1 MLVNGC
7 REVWIER
14 DGRLELREGAFESE
28 SQLLDVVE
36 RILGPLGRRV
46 DELSPIAD
54 GRLPDGSRVNV
65 IIPPLAID
73 GVTISI
79 RRFRGLRPGPE
90 ELVSRGSVPAELM
103 EMLSADVAAR
113 RNILISGGTGSGKT
127 TLLNAISSFIEP
139 SERVITIEDAAEL
152 RLCQPHVVR
161 LESRP
166 PGIEGT
172 GAVTIRDL
180 VRNALRMRPDRLIIG
195 EVRGPEAM
203 DLVVALN
210 TGHRGALSTVHANG
224 PADALR
230 RLEMLAL
237 MSGVRVGP
245 EVIREQLTGRPRP
258 DRPDRAPARRL
269 PRRRVA
275 LGGGADGR
283 RRRGPRA
290 LGARVGGGGVSP
302 AVAALIAG
310 AGGAALALAA
320 AELLSGVPAVRR
332 YLGSAAAAFQRT
344 KREGSFPSVVERRR
358 LGVVTGAVLALLTLT
373 VAGFGPAV
381 AIALLGPWVAGR
393 LISRGARRY
402 REGLEDAVPDLAR
415 GLAAA
420 LGSGGSLRR
429 ALADLAPTLEGPA
442 AIELGRVCADVE
454 LGVPPRQAL
463 AAMAARVRLGG
474 GPRAD
479 RRARLPRSAPAATWS
494 RCCAGSATRPRAGSG
509 SGPRHV
515 RRRRRRA

>member
-1 MLVNGC
+1 MTPARTDRAAHVLAARLDALAGELRAELIERHRRAAIDEAGSPPPVEHQLDELIAERAALLSEESRARLRSRILRETIGLGPLEDLLDDDSIDEVLVNGC

-14 DGRLELREGAFESE
+14 EGRLELREGSFESE

-90 ELVSRGSVPAELM
+90 ELIARGSVPADLM
-103 EMLSADVAAR
+103 EILSTDVAAR
-113 RNILISGGTGSGKT
+113 RNVLISGGTGSGKT
-127 TLLNAISSFIEP
+127 TLLNAISTFIEP
-139 SERVITIEDAAEL
+139 NERVITIEDAAEL

-237 MSGVRVGP
+237 MSGVRVAP
-245 EVIREQLTGRPRP
+245 EVIREQLTGALDRIVQIERRP
-258 DRPDRAPARRL
+258 DGS
-269 PRRRVA
+269 RVA
-275 LGGGADGR
+275 
-283 RRRGPRA
+283 
-290 LGARVGGGGVSP
+290 VSLSE
-302 AVAALIAG
+302 VVRTAG
-310 AGGAALALAA
+310 AA
-320 AELLSGVPAVRR
+320 AVRE
-332 YLGSAAAAFQRT
+332 LWV
-344 KREGSFPSVVERRR
+344 REP
-358 LGVVTGAVLALLTLT
+358 GAV
-373 VAGFGPAV
+373 
-381 AIALLGPWVAGR
+381 
-393 LISRGARRY
+393 S
-402 REGLEDAVPDLAR
+402 
-415 GLAAA
+415 
-420 LGSGGSLRR
+420 
-429 ALADLAPTLEGPA
+429 
-442 AIELGRVCADVE
+442 
-454 LGVPPRQAL
+454 
-463 AAMAARVRLGG
+463 
-474 GPRAD
+474 
-479 RRARLPRSAPAATWS
+479 
-494 RCCAGSATRPRAGSG
+494 
-509 SGPRHV
+509 
-515 RRRRRRA
+515 